1 MNASLQGIRRAARR
15 GERGS
20 AYIIALLVLLALTV
34 IGLSLA
40 LTTGSEIDIG
50 ANERTANRVFYA
62 ADAGIGEATT
72 HLIFSNDNQPRTY
85 TLLDPL
91 DPLKATTGVRVE
103 VTPFHAIND
112 APSNLSEI
120 NQGSEFLKITYAVNA
135 LATRFARGS
144 TDVVLAQKRLG
155 VMLDIDPQ
163 QPSTDLLRYIGS
175 TELDN
180 IKF

>member
-1 MNASLQGIRRAARR
+1 M
-15 GERGS
+15 
-20 AYIIALLVLLALTV
+20 
-34 IGLSLA
+34 
-40 LTTGSEIDIG
+40 
-50 ANERTANRVFYA
+50 
-62 ADAGIGEATT
+62 
-72 HLIFSNDNQPRTY
+72 
-85 TLLDPL
+85 DPV
-91 DPLKATTGVRVE
+91 DPLKGSTGVRVE

-120 NQGSEFLKITYAVNA
+120 NQGSDFLKITYAVNA
-135 LATRFARGS
+135 TATRFAKSGG

-163 QPSTDLLRYIGS
+163 QPSTDLLRYVGT